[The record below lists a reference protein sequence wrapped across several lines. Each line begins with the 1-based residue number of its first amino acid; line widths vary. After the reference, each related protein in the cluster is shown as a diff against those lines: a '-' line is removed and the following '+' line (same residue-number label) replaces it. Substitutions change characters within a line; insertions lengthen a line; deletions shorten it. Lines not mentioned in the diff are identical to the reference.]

1 MTDWGVVFLGVIA
14 VATLVMAA
22 LQVAFFVAAGR
33 VTRRVERAAD
43 SFHQFHQELKPL
55 IEHLDAIGRD
65 AKRASSLAAVQVE
78 RVDRMAADLAD
89 RLDRTLHT
97 LQSAASG
104 GAREGAAMLA
114 AFRAALSAVRGF
126 RTSRS
131 RSGADDDDAL
141 FI

>member
-1 MTDWGVVFLGVIA
+1 VTDWGVAFLGVIA

-22 LQVAFFVAAGR
+22 LQLAFFVAAGK
-33 VTRRVERAAD
+33 VARRVERAAD
-43 SFHQFHQELKPL
+43 SFHQELKPL
-55 IEHLDAIGRD
+55 VEQLDAISRD
-65 AKRASSLAAVQVE
+65 AKRASSLAVAQLE
-78 RVDRMAADLAD
+78 RVDRMSADLVD
-89 RLDRTLHT
+89 RVDRTLQT

-126 RTSRS
+126 RSRG
-131 RSGADDDDAL
+131 RAGADDDDAL

>member
-22 LQVAFFVAAGR
+22 LQVAFFVAAGKAS
-33 VTRRVERAAD
+33 RRVEQAAD
-43 SFHQFHQELKPL
+43 SFHRELKPL

-65 AKRASSLAAVQVE
+65 AKRASSLAALQVE
-78 RVDRMAADLAD
+78 RVDRMSADLAD

-126 RTSRS
+126 RSSRA
-131 RSGADDDDAL
+131 RTGAEDDDAL

>member
-1 MTDWGVVFLGVIA
+1 MNDWGDVFLGVIA

-22 LQVAFFVAAGR
+22 LQVAFFVAAGK

-43 SFHQFHQELKPL
+43 SLHQDLKPL

-65 AKRASSLAAVQVE
+65 AKRASSLAALQLE
-78 RVDRMAADLAD
+78 RVDRMSADLAD

-97 LQSAASG
+97 LHSAASG

-114 AFRAALSAVRGF
+114 AIRAALSAVRDF
-126 RTSRS
+126 RSPRART
-131 RSGADDDDAL
+131 GADDDDAL

>member
-1 MTDWGVVFLGVIA
+1 VTDWGVVFLGVIA

-22 LQVAFFVAAGR
+22 LQVAFFVAAGK

-43 SFHQFHQELKPL
+43 SFHQDLKPI

-65 AKRASSLAAVQVE
+65 AKRASSLAALQLE
-78 RVDRMAADLAD
+78 RVDRMSADLAD

-97 LQSAASG
+97 LHSAASG

-114 AFRAALSAVRGF
+114 ALRAALSAVRDF
-126 RTSRS
+126 RSPRART
-131 RSGADDDDAL
+131 GADDDDAL

>member
-22 LQVAFFVAAGR
+22 LQVAFFVAAGKAS
-33 VTRRVERAAD
+33 RRAAQAAD
-43 SFHQFHQELKPL
+43 SFHKELKPL

-65 AKRASSLAAVQVE
+65 AKRASSLAAVQIE
-78 RVDRMAADLAD
+78 RVDRMSADLAE
-89 RLDRTLHT
+89 RLDRTLQS
-97 LQSAASG
+97 LQTAASG

-126 RTSRS
+126 RSPRA
-131 RSGADDDDAL
+131 RAGADDDDAL

>member
-1 MTDWGVVFLGVIA
+1 VIDWVLVFLGLIA
-14 VATLVMAA
+14 LATLVMAA
-22 LQVAFFVAAGR
+22 LQVALFVAAGK

-43 SFHQFHQELKPL
+43 SIHQELRPL

-78 RVDRMAADLAD
+78 RVDRLAADLAE

-104 GAREGAAMLA
+104 GAREGAAMFA

-126 RTSRS
+126 RSSRG
-131 RSGADDDDAL
+131 RAGADDDDAL